1 VVLKCRPSRE
11 VEIFSSF
18 PKRMWASLAAI
29 NTPTRVMYGERTYP
43 FVPHSVQRLLAINPQ
58 VTGHQVPGGHCFMQ
72 EDPELCSSEVKRFLL
87 EGLAG

>member
-29 NTPTRVMYGERTYP
+29 RTPTRVLYGEHTYP
-43 FVPHSVQRLLAINPQ
+43 FVPHSVNRLAALNPHVSGRQ
-58 VTGHQVPGGHCFMQ
+58 VAGGHCFMQ
-72 EDPELCSSEVKRFLL
+72 EDPVMAAEQVLGFLQ
-87 EGLAG
+87 G